1 MKNELNNCMMYKGS
15 QSKSRS
21 HYSVCW
27 RKYSLD
33 CFAVIFSAFY
43 FLIALQSDNNS
54 NRVYVLAHNYILGLL
69 RAHFNPQLMAQA
81 KMNLSWAQNIFMPTN
96 IKYCFIIILNL
107 QWSTCFDEMAAV
119 ELINT
124 CFTVQIKYNILQ
136 DSHNLF
142 YTETCKLSQGQ
153 SVSLANQKRF
163 E

>member
-1 MKNELNNCMMYKGS
+1 MMYKGS

-21 HYSVCW
+21 HYTVCW

-33 CFAVIFSAFY
+33 CFAVIFSAFIFAMPSKVITIVMEFM
-43 FLIALQSDNNS
+43 FLRINIFWAL
-54 NRVYVLAHNYILGLL
+54 V
-69 RAHFNPQLMAQA
+69 RAHFNRQLTAEA

-107 QWSTCFDEMAAV
+107 QWSTFFDEMTAV
-119 ELINT
+119 ELIIHALLCRSSIT
-124 CFTVQIKYNILQ
+124 YKIHI
-136 DSHNLF
+136 F